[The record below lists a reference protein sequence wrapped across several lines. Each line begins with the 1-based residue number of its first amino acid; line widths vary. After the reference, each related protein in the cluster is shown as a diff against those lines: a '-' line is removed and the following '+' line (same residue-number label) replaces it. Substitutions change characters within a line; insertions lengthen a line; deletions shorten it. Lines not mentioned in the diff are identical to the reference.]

1 MTTFPP
7 LPRGRAAALTLTL
20 TLALALAAPA
30 GALAGCSRAMRV
42 PVAPVG
48 ASVTV
53 RDGAIAGIYPEL
65 LRSLGAAE
73 GCDFVFSEVPRARLE
88 AMFEAGGA
96 DLLIPASGTPLRD
109 RHGWFIPLLGSRP
122 TLVSL
127 AGARAPVASMRA
139 LLARRELRVA
149 LVRGYDY
156 GDAYQ
161 ALAAELR
168 RQGRLFLEVDALSV
182 ARLLQSGAADATIM
196 SPTILSGA
204 IQGDARVRGLNGR
217 LRLEPLPELPWGLTG
232 AYISR
237 KSVGPRDLAALRAL
251 LERAARSGALMD
263 GFRRH
268 HGADILA
275 ASIRPRPAGRAR
287 PRDGQVR

>member
-1 MTTFPP
+1 MTRSF
-7 LPRGRAAALTLTL
+7 LPFGRAALLALTF
-20 TLALALAAPA
+20 TLALAAAPS
-30 GALAGCSRAMRV
+30 ALAGCSRAIWV
-42 PVAPVG
+42 PVAPIG

-53 RDGAIAGIYPEL
+53 RDGQINGIYPEL
-65 LRSLGAAE
+65 LRTLGAAA
-73 GCDFVFSEVPRARLE
+73 GCEFIFSEVPRARLE
-88 AMFEAGGA
+88 AMFEAGQA

-122 TLVSL
+122 TLISV
-127 AGARAPVASMRA
+127 AGARAPVTSMHA

-161 ALAAELR
+161 ALAAELN

-204 IQGDARVRGLNGR
+204 IEGDARVHGLNQR

-237 KSVGPRDLAALRAL
+237 KSVQPEDLAALRAL
-251 LERAARSGALMD
+251 LEQAARSGALMD

-275 ASIRPRPAGRAR
+275 ASIRPYRAGR
-287 PRDGQVR
+287 